1 MSDWGI
7 TLINEADSAEDL
19 RNRKPFRQYKLD
31 TFQPNGLNEHEVTLS
46 WRFVATIIPPSKKS
60 SLSMKKAGKM
70 LMEVL
75 LRKGRKITVHGFMRL
90 TIDDTRFQKTLEVL
104 YIFSRGFWFE

>member
-1 MSDWGI
+1 
-7 TLINEADSAEDL
+7 
-19 RNRKPFRQYKLD
+19 
-31 TFQPNGLNEHEVTLS
+31 
-46 WRFVATIIPPSKKS
+46 
-60 SLSMKKAGKM
+60 MKKAGKM